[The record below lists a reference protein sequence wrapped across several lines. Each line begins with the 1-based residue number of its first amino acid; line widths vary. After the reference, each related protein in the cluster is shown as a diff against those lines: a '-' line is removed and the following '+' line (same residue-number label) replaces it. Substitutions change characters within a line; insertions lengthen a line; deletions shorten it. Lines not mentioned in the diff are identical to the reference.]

1 MWMNQ
6 SNRRWMSFVTKL
18 PGQVLA
24 GGLLWGILA
33 CQVGAQPRVPG
44 YSAPPAVQA
53 TPAGAGSSAVGSEG
67 YRLGPG
73 DMIRI
78 AVYQSADLS
87 LETRLT
93 ESGTISYPLLGIVQL
108 GGLTL
113 PEAESKLAKAL
124 QQGGLLR
131 NPQISILVTQVRANQ
146 VNVLGMVG
154 RPGRYPLDVA
164 GMRLTEVLALVGGI
178 LEGGSDTL
186 VLLSKRQG
194 ALQRYEIDVPSL
206 FSGGGLAN
214 DVELMPSDVIW
225 VDRAPQLYMTGE
237 IGRPG
242 TLRLTRNMT
251 LRHALAAAGGLTQR
265 GTLRGLTIYRYTPK
279 GTIEIVNPP
288 MDELPQDGDVI
299 VIQES
304 WF

>member
-1 MWMNQ
+1 MNQ
-6 SNRRWMSFVTKL
+6 SNRRMPFVRN
-18 PGQVLA
+18 PWWHIWA
-24 GGLLWGILA
+24 GGMLWAILA
-33 CQVGAQPRVPG
+33 CQVNAQPRSPAVSVPA
-44 YSAPPAVQA
+44 STQAMAPP
-53 TPAGAGSSAVGSEG
+53 GSAAIGSEG

-78 AVYQSADLS
+78 AVYQSTDLS

-93 ESGTISYPLLGIVQL
+93 EAGTISYPLLGTVHL

-113 PEAESKLAKAL
+113 PEAEGKLAKAL

-131 NPQISILVTQVRANQ
+131 NPQVSILVTQVRANQ

-164 GMRLTEVLALVGGI
+164 GMRLTEVLALVGGV
-178 LEGGSDTL
+178 LEGGGDTL
-186 VLLSKRQG
+186 VLLSQRHG
-194 ALQRYEIDVPSL
+194 TLQRFEIDVPVL
-206 FSGGGLAN
+206 FSGSGLAN
-214 DVELMPSDVIW
+214 DMEIMPSDVIW

-251 LRHALAAAGGLTQR
+251 LRQALAAAGGLTQR
-265 GTLRGLTIYRYTPK
+265 GTLRGLTIHRYTPK
-279 GTIEIVNPP
+279 GMVEIVNPSL
-288 MDELPQDGDVI
+288 DELPQDGDVI